1 MTFEEWLNRPVYRVQ
16 VTTARELARLI
27 GLDPNTALAT
37 RGDHPMLHFRL
48 LPPHRTPQSLTLRK
62 LVADR
67 MRTLRRE
74 RGRAATVRY
83 VSAATLGRC

>member
-1 MTFEEWLNRPVYRVQ
+1 MTFEEWLNRPVYRAQ

-27 GLDPNTALAT
+27 GLDPNAAIAT

-48 LPPHRTPQSLTLRK
+48 LPPHRTPQALALRK

-67 MRTLRRE
+67 MRALRRE
-74 RGRAATVRY
+74 KGRAVTVRY
-83 VSAATLGRC
+83 VSSATPGRC